1 MEHQVT
7 KIADCEYELRIQLR
21 YDEAAPVLEEA
32 YEAARRDITIEGF
45 RKGKAPLEL
54 IKQRYGA
61 KIEAEAL
68 ENLGR
73 QMVRE
78 LARQNRWALLSEPQ
92 LIDLQRSPESIGFTF
107 RYYTLPEL
115 TIDLSDITLRKPVR
129 AIPEEEVDSQLEELR
144 LRYGTVRGD
153 VDCVADYHH
162 EVTLHFQPADPETGM
177 PLVGEE
183 AEELTIALYDPET
196 LPDLRQRLLNTC
208 VGESFLYSLPETDT
222 GQPSQTYQVTVRAIR
237 QIQPAEFTPEFVQH
251 ISGGQLRD
259 IEELR
264 QYIRQE
270 LQRQHE
276 LYAQSVLRNQ
286 LELELARRYPFVP
299 PKPIVHSI
307 ARDLVASLQRGE
319 LRVPAEYLR
328 EGETGVYRF
337 LTELANFQAR
347 LAILELLLLQ
357 QYQIQLSPEELQ
369 NLAQSLRL
377 SVTEL
382 EKRLQEDVDLEY
394 DLRRRKLWQFLLQNV
409 HVEPVAADTDAGHAP
424 HTEP

>member
-7 KIADCEYELRIQLR
+7 KIADCEHEVRIELR

-68 ENLGR
+68 EKLGK

-78 LARQNRWALLSEPQ
+78 LARQNQWALLSEPQ
-92 LIDLQRSPESIGFTF
+92 LIDLRRSPESIGFTF

-115 TIDLSDITLRKPVR
+115 TVDLSGITLRKPVR
-129 AIPEEEVDSQLEELR
+129 EVSEDEVESQLEELR
-144 LRYGTVRGD
+144 LRYGTVRGE
-153 VDCVADYHH
+153 VDRVADYYH
-162 EVTLHFQPADPETGM
+162 EVTLHFQPADPQTGM

-183 AEELTIALYDPET
+183 AEELTLALYDPET
-196 LPDLRQRLLNTC
+196 LPELRQRLLNAHL
-208 VGESFLYSLPETDT
+208 GESFLYTLPETEA
-222 GQPSQTYQVTVRAIR
+222 GHSPQTYQVTVRSIR
-237 QIQPAEFTPEFVQH
+237 QIQPAEFTPEFVQQ
-251 ISGGQLRD
+251 ISGGRLRD
-259 IEELR
+259 VDELR
-264 QYIRQE
+264 YYIRQE

-286 LELELARRYPFVP
+286 LELELSQRYPFTP

-307 ARDLVASLQRGE
+307 IRDLVTSLQRGE
-319 LRVPAEYLR
+319 LRVPAEYMQ
-328 EGETGVYRF
+328 EGETGIYRF
-337 LTELANFQAR
+337 LAHMAEFQAR

-357 QYQIQLSPEELQ
+357 QYQIQLTPEELQ
-369 NLAQSLRL
+369 NLARSLSM

-409 HVEPVAADTDAGHAP
+409 HVEPVTMDTNAGHAP
-424 HTEP
+424 HA